1 LRPGLVELGII
12 SYGVYLIHAFVVL
25 AFLRTDWGRDL
36 IPLAHGGVV
45 AFFVHAGV
53 VLAIT
58 LPLAWISWHA
68 LERPILVRAVALADR
83 WQERRRGRRARASA
97 ARS

>member
-1 LRPGLVELGII
+1 M
-12 SYGVYLIHAFVVL
+12 YLIHAFVVL

-36 IPLAHGGVV
+36 IPLPHGGIA

-68 LERPILVRAVALADR
+68 SSGPSWCAPSPPPTAGRSAGSPDGPGAASSVR
-83 WQERRRGRRARASA
+83 S
-97 ARS
+97 